1 MHNPHDQSAAKDQ
14 PQPAQPFDR
23 RSGGPVERL
32 IFNHR
37 ALIVIVCILLTA
49 LFGARAT
56 RLEVNANFLN
66 MIPQSHPFV
75 RNYLDNAAS
84 LRALGNS
91 LRISV
96 ENTNGSIYDAD
107 YLRTLQ
113 KINDKVFL
121 MRGVDRAYMKS
132 LWTPSVRWT
141 EITEDGFRG
150 GPVMPEAY
158 DGSAKSLDELRRNVA
173 RAGIGGSVVANDER
187 SSVVFVPLLDKD
199 PATGAPLNYREL
211 SHDLEKQVRSLE
223 TRNVK
228 IHIVGFAKLAGD
240 LIDGLDGV
248 LIYFGVSAL
257 IAALALYA
265 YTRCLRSTGLVVL
278 CSAAAVIWQLGIVQW
293 LGFSIDPYSIL
304 VPFLVF
310 AIGVSHG
317 AQKMNGITR
326 DVARGVHRYA
336 AARHTFRRLFLAGLT
351 ALLADVVGFAVL
363 MIIDVPVIRNLA
375 LAASIGVGVLIFTNL
390 VLLPVLLS
398 YTGVSRSAV
407 RRARLSADPQA
418 KRGFVV
424 RSYQA
429 FDRFSTRKWAIGAM
443 LGALLLFIGGLAI
456 STHLQVGDLDSG
468 APELKANSRYN
479 RDNAF
484 INLHYN
490 LSSDVFAVIVKTPAG
505 GVESFPTLTEMDRL
519 EAKLRETEG
528 VRGTVSAAGVVRQY
542 TAGNFEGSPKWLTVN
557 RDPFV
562 SGDAFSNVVVAM
574 PELTNADRT
583 VAPLLVFLSD
593 HKAETLTRVVHV
605 VNDFAAVHDTPDRH
619 FLLAAGSAGIDAATN
634 IVVEQ
639 ANREMLLLVYAS
651 VAILCFITFRTW
663 RAVVVA
669 LIPLMLTSVL
679 CEALMVLLGIGVK
692 VATLPVI
699 ALGVGIGVDYALYL
713 LSVQLARQRAGATLR
728 EAYRDALMFTGK
740 VVMLVGFTLAG
751 GVVTW
756 VWSPIKF
763 QADMGIL
770 LTFMFLWNMVGAL
783 VLIPALSYFL
793 LRPKAERLRGGSGSE
808 PAEATQSTVPATS
821 ATRLRAAAPV
831 ARQAS

>member
-1 MHNPHDQSAAKDQ
+1 MDK
-14 PQPAQPFDR
+14 PQADATGHGRKPVSEQQPFDR

-37 ALIVIVCILLTA
+37 ALIVIVCVLLTA
-49 LFGARAT
+49 LFGFRAS

-75 RNYLDNAAS
+75 RNYLDNEGS
-84 LRALGNS
+84 LRSLGNS

-96 ENTNGSIYDAD
+96 ETTKGSIYDPD

-121 MRGVDRAYMKS
+121 MHGVDRTWMKS

-141 EITEDGFRG
+141 EVTEDGFKG
-150 GPVMPEAY
+150 GPVMPEGY
-158 DGSAKSLDELRRNVA
+158 DGSAKAMAELRRNVA
-173 RAGIGGSVVANDER
+173 SAGLGGSMVANDER
-187 SSVVFVPLLDKD
+187 SSMIFVPLLDKD
-199 PATGAPLNYREL
+199 PATGLPLDYRQL
-211 SHDLEKQVRSLE
+211 SHDLQQQMNTLATPGIKV
-223 TRNVK
+223 
-228 IHIVGFAKLAGD
+228 HIVGFAKLTGD
-240 LIDGLDGV
+240 LIDGLDRV
-248 LIYFGVSAL
+248 IIYFGISTL
-257 IAALALYA
+257 IAALALYG
-265 YTRCLRSTGLVVL
+265 YTRCVRSTLLVLL
-278 CSAAAVIWQLGIVQW
+278 CSAAAVTWQLGIVQW
-293 LGFSIDPYSIL
+293 LGFVLDPYSIL

-326 DVARGVHRYA
+326 DIARGAHRYA
-336 AARHTFRRLFLAGLT
+336 AARFTFRRLFLAGLT

-398 YTGVSRSAV
+398 YTGVSASAI
-407 RRARLSADPQA
+407 RRARNSDDQNARHSVVA
-418 KRGFVV
+418 RGYMVFE
-424 RSYQA
+424 
-429 FDRFSTRKWAIGAM
+429 RFSTRRWAIGAM
-443 LGALLLFIGGLAI
+443 VGAAILFVGGY
-456 STHLQVGDLDSG
+456 SVSRHLQVGDLDAG
-468 APELKANSRYN
+468 APELKASSRYN

-484 INLHYN
+484 INQHYN
-490 LSSDVFAVIVKTPAG
+490 LSSDVFAVIVKTPNG
-505 GVESFPTLTEMDRL
+505 GIERYPTLIEMDRL
-519 EAKLRETEG
+519 ETLLRGTPG
-528 VRGTVSAAGVVRQY
+528 VRGTESAASVVRQY
-542 TAGNFEGSPKWLTVN
+542 IAGSFEGSPKWLTIN

-562 SGDAFSNVVVAM
+562 TGDAFAQVVVAL

-593 HKAETLTRVVHV
+593 HKAETLARVVKV
-605 VNDFAAVHDTPDRH
+605 VQDFAAAHDTADHR
-619 FLLAAGSAGIDAATN
+619 FLLAAGSAGIEAATN

-639 ANREMLLLVYAS
+639 ANREMLALVYAS

-679 CEALMVLLGIGVK
+679 CEALMVMLGIGVK

-728 EAYRDALMFTGK
+728 EAYRDALQFTGK

-793 LRPKAERLRGGSGSE
+793 LRPKAERQRGEAQSA
-808 PAEATQSTVPATS
+808 PAGQVEQPDAGA
-821 ATRLRAAAPV
+821 V
-831 ARQAS
+831 ARMPQVCATPGH

>member
-1 MHNPHDQSAAKDQ
+1 MDKPQDSAAAHEQ
-14 PQPAQPFDR
+14 RPSLAQQPFDR

-37 ALIVIVCILLTA
+37 AFIVVICILLTA
-49 LFGARAT
+49 LFGLRAM

-75 RNYLDNAAS
+75 RNYLDNEGS
-84 LRALGNS
+84 LRSLGNS

-96 ENTNGSIYDAD
+96 ENTNGTIYDAN
-107 YLRTLQ
+107 YLRTLE
-113 KINDKVFL
+113 KLNDSVFL
-121 MRGVDRAYMKS
+121 MRGVDRTWMKS

-141 EITEDGFRG
+141 EVTEDGFKG
-150 GPVMPEAY
+150 GPVMPESY
-158 DGSAKSLDELRRNVA
+158 DGSAKAMAELRRNVA
-173 RAGIGGSVVANDER
+173 RAGLGGSMVANDER
-187 SSVVFVPLLDKD
+187 SSMIFVPLLDKD
-199 PATGAPLNYREL
+199 PVTGQPLNYRAL
-211 SHDLEKQVRSLE
+211 SHELQRQIDTLGTPGIKVH
-223 TRNVK
+223 V
-228 IHIVGFAKLAGD
+228 VGFAKLTGD
-240 LIDGLDGV
+240 LIDGLDRV
-248 LIYFGVSAL
+248 IVYFGISAL
-257 IAALALYA
+257 IAALALYG
-265 YTRCLRSTGLVVL
+265 YTRCVRSTLLVLL
-278 CSAAAVIWQLGIVQW
+278 CSAAAVTWQLGIVQL
-293 LGFSIDPYSIL
+293 LGFPLDPYSIL

-326 DVARGVHRYA
+326 DVARGAHRYA
-336 AARHTFRRLFLAGLT
+336 AARFTFRRLFLAGLT

-398 YTGVSRSAV
+398 YTGVSASAI
-407 RRARLSADPQA
+407 RRARNSENPDGRRSFAV
-418 KRGFVV
+418 RG
-424 RSYQA
+424 YQA
-429 FDRFSTRKWAIGAM
+429 FERFSTRRWAIGATI
-443 LGALLLFIGGLAI
+443 GALVLFVGGYAI
-456 STHLQVGDLDSG
+456 SLHLQVGDLDAG

-484 INLHYN
+484 INAHYN
-490 LSSDVFAVIVKTPAG
+490 LSSDVFAVIVKTPPG
-505 GVESFPTLTEMDRL
+505 GIESYPTLIEMDRL
-519 EAKLRETEG
+519 ETLLRNTPG
-528 VRGTVSAAGVVRQY
+528 VRGTESAASVVRQY
-542 TAGNFEGSPKWLTVN
+542 VAGSFEGSPKWLSIN

-562 SGDAFSNVVVAM
+562 TGDAFAQVVVAL

-583 VAPLLVFLSD
+583 VGPLLVFLTD
-593 HKAETLTRVVHV
+593 HKAETLARVVQV
-605 VNDFAAVHDTPDRH
+605 VQDFAAEHDTADRH
-619 FLLAAGSAGIDAATN
+619 FMLAAGSAGIEAATN

-639 ANREMLLLVYAS
+639 ANREMLALVYAS

-679 CEALMVLLGIGVK
+679 CEALMVMLGIGVK

-728 EAYRDALMFTGK
+728 EAYRDALQFTGK

-770 LTFMFLWNMVGAL
+770 LTFMFIWNMIGAL
-783 VLIPALSYFL
+783 VLIPALSWFL
-793 LRPKAERLRGGSGSE
+793 LRPKTERLRRDSDPE
-808 PAEATQSTVPATS
+808 PASPMPQSGANAPARMTQVSATS
-821 ATRLRAAAPV
+821 GR
-831 ARQAS
+831 

>member
-1 MHNPHDQSAAKDQ
+1 MDKPQAGAATHEQTPSAQ
-14 PQPAQPFDR
+14 QRPFDR

-37 ALIVIVCILLTA
+37 ALIVVVCVVLTA
-49 LFGARAT
+49 LFGFRAL

-75 RNYLDNAAS
+75 RNYLDNEGS
-84 LRALGNS
+84 LRSLGNS

-96 ENTNGSIYDAD
+96 ENTKGSIYDPD

-121 MRGVDRAYMKS
+121 MRGVDRAWMKS

-141 EITEDGFRG
+141 EVTEDGFKG
-150 GPVMPEAY
+150 GPVMPEGY
-158 DGSAKSLDELRRNVA
+158 DGSAKSMADLQRNVA
-173 RAGIGGSVVANDER
+173 RAGLGGSMVANDER
-187 SSVVFVPLLDKD
+187 STMIFVPLLDKD
-199 PATGAPLNYREL
+199 PATGQPLNYREL
-211 SHDLEKQVRSLE
+211 AHDLQKQIDALRAPGIKVH
-223 TRNVK
+223 V
-228 IHIVGFAKLAGD
+228 VGFAKLTGD
-240 LIDGLDGV
+240 LIDGLDRV
-248 LIYFGVSAL
+248 ITYFGISAL
-257 IAALALYA
+257 IAALALYG
-265 YTRCLRSTGLVVL
+265 YTRCARSTLLVLL
-278 CSAAAVIWQLGIVQW
+278 CSAAAVTWQLGIVQL
-293 LGFSIDPYSIL
+293 LGFALDPYSTL

-326 DVARGVHRYA
+326 DVARGAHRYA
-336 AARHTFRRLFLAGLT
+336 AARFTFRRLFLAGLT

-398 YTGVSRSAV
+398 YMGVSASAI
-407 RRARLSADPQA
+407 RRARNSDNPNARRSFA
-418 KRGFVV
+418 A

-429 FDRFSTRKWAIGAM
+429 FERFSTRRWAIGAM
-443 LGALLLFIGGLAI
+443 VGAAVLFAGGYAV
-456 STHLQVGDLDSG
+456 SRHLQVGDLDAG

-479 RDNAF
+479 LDNAF
-484 INLHYN
+484 INEHYN
-490 LSSDVFAVIVKTPAG
+490 LSSDVFAVIVKTPLG
-505 GVESFPTLTEMDRL
+505 GIESFPTLVEMDRL
-519 EAKLRETEG
+519 ETKLRETPG
-528 VRGTVSAAGVVRQY
+528 VRGTESAASVVRQY
-542 TAGNFEGSPKWLTVN
+542 IAGSFEGSPKWLTIN

-562 SGDAFSNVVVAM
+562 TGDAYAQVIVAL

-583 VAPLLVFLSD
+583 VAPMLVFLSD
-593 HKAETLTRVVHV
+593 HKAETLARVVQV
-605 VNDFAAVHDTPDRH
+605 VQDFAATHDTADRH
-619 FLLAAGSAGIDAATN
+619 FLLAAGSAGIEAATN

-639 ANREMLLLVYAS
+639 ANREMLALVYAS

-679 CEALMVLLGIGVK
+679 CEALMVMLGIGVK

-713 LSVQLARQRAGATLR
+713 LSVQLARQRAGATLQ
-728 EAYRDALMFTGK
+728 EAYRDALQFTGK

-793 LRPKAERLRGGSGSE
+793 LRPKAERTLGDAE
-808 PAEATQSTVPATS
+808 PAATGQMQQPDA
-821 ATRLRAAAPV
+821 RAAARMPQV
-831 ARQAS
+831 SAAPGR